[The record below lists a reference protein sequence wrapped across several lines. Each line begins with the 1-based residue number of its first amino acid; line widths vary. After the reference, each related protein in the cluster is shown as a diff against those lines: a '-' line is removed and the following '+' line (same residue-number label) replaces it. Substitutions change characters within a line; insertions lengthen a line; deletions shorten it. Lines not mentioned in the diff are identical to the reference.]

1 MRRQIMSNNKWM
13 DDPVLNGISN
23 EKLEML
29 TKIIEGA
36 KGMEPKQM
44 LTYFIQQSNIAGKNG
59 INFTNAETNLIL
71 NVLKE
76 DMSPEE
82 IKRIDMVKKI
92 VETDNILQKNRTV
105 TKAIVLFLILFK
117 DFFFCIKP

>member
-1 MRRQIMSNNKWM
+1 MSNNKWM

-23 EKLEML
+23 EKLEVL

-44 LTYFIQQSNIAGKNG
+44 FTYFIQQSNMAGKQG
-59 INFTNAETNLIL
+59 INFTNAETDLIL

-82 IKRIDMVKKI
+82 IKRIDMVKQI
-92 VETDNILQKNRTV
+92 VNSLSRKR
-105 TKAIVLFLILFK
+105 K
-117 DFFFCIKP
+117 

>member
-1 MRRQIMSNNKWM
+1 MSNNKWM
-13 DDPVLNGISN
+13 DDPVLAGISN
-23 EKLEML
+23 DKLEIL

-44 LTYFIQQSNIAGKNG
+44 FTYFIQQSNKKKKKG
-59 INFTNAETNLIL
+59 IHFTNAETDLIL

-82 IKRIDMVKKI
+82 IKRIDMVKQIINSLSKR
-92 VETDNILQKNRTV
+92 KR
-105 TKAIVLFLILFK
+105 
-117 DFFFCIKP
+117 

>member
-1 MRRQIMSNNKWM
+1 MSNNKWM
-13 DDPVLNGISN
+13 DDPLLNGISN
-23 EKLEML
+23 EKLEAL

-44 LTYFIQQSNIAGKNG
+44 FTYFIQQSNMAGKQG
-59 INFTNAETNLIL
+59 INFTNAETELIL

-82 IKRIDMVKKI
+82 IKRIDMVKQIMNSLSK
-92 VETDNILQKNRTV
+92 KR
-105 TKAIVLFLILFK
+105 K
-117 DFFFCIKP
+117 

>member
-76 DMSPEE
+76 GMSPEE
-82 IKRIDMVKKI
+82 VKRIDMVKKI
-92 VETDNILQKNRTV
+92 VEMVGKKNR
-105 TKAIVLFLILFK
+105 
-117 DFFFCIKP
+117 

>member
-1 MRRQIMSNNKWM
+1 MNMSNNKWM

-23 EKLEML
+23 EKLEIL

-44 LTYFIQQSNIAGKNG
+44 LTYFIQQANMAGQKG
-59 INFTNAETNLIL
+59 INFSNAETDLIL

-76 DMSPEE
+76 NMSPEE
-82 IKRIDMVKKI
+82 IKRIDMIRQIVNSISKK
-92 VETDNILQKNRTV
+92 RTR
-105 TKAIVLFLILFK
+105 
-117 DFFFCIKP
+117 

>member
-1 MRRQIMSNNKWM
+1 MSNNKWM
-13 DDPVLNGISN
+13 DDPLLNGISN
-23 EKLEML
+23 EKLDAL

-44 LTYFIQQSNIAGKNG
+44 FTYFIQQSNMAGKQG
-59 INFTNAETNLIL
+59 INFTNAETELIL

-82 IKRIDMVKKI
+82 IKRIDMVKQIMNSLSRKR
-92 VETDNILQKNRTV
+92 K
-105 TKAIVLFLILFK
+105 
-117 DFFFCIKP
+117 

>member
-1 MRRQIMSNNKWM
+1 MSNNKWM

-44 LTYFIQQSNIAGKNG
+44 LTYFMQRVSGIFHLLPAQSNNV
-59 INFTNAETNLIL
+59 NLYF
-71 NVLKE
+71 
-76 DMSPEE
+76 
-82 IKRIDMVKKI
+82 
-92 VETDNILQKNRTV
+92 
-105 TKAIVLFLILFK
+105 LF
-117 DFFFCIKP
+117 

>member
-1 MRRQIMSNNKWM
+1 MNMSNNKWM

-23 EKLEML
+23 EKLEIL

-44 LTYFIQQSNIAGKNG
+44 LTYFIQQANM
-59 INFTNAETNLIL
+59 AETDLIL

-76 DMSPEE
+76 NMSPEE
-82 IKRIDMVKKI
+82 IKRIDMIRQIVNSISKK
-92 VETDNILQKNRTV
+92 RTR
-105 TKAIVLFLILFK
+105 
-117 DFFFCIKP
+117 

>member
-1 MRRQIMSNNKWM
+1 MSNNKWM

-23 EKLEML
+23 EKLEVL
-29 TKIIEGA
+29 TNIIEGS

-44 LTYFIQQSNIAGKNG
+44 LTYFIQQSTMAGKQG
-59 INFTNAETNLIL
+59 INFSNAETELIL

-92 VETDNILQKNRTV
+92 VSMVGKNKG
-105 TKAIVLFLILFK
+105 KAQ
-117 DFFFCIKP
+117 

>member
-44 LTYFIQQSNIAGKNG
+44 LTYFIQQ
-59 INFTNAETNLIL
+59 F

-82 IKRIDMVKKI
+82 VKRIDMVKKI
-92 VETDNILQKNRTV
+92 VEMVGKKNR
-105 TKAIVLFLILFK
+105 
-117 DFFFCIKP
+117 

>member
-1 MRRQIMSNNKWM
+1 MKIMSNNKWM
-13 DDPVLNGISN
+13 DDPLLNGISN
-23 EKLEML
+23 EKLEAL

-44 LTYFIQQSNIAGKNG
+44 FTYFIQQSNMAGKQG
-59 INFTNAETNLIL
+59 INFTNAETELIL

-82 IKRIDMVKKI
+82 IKRIDMVKQIMNSLSRKR
-92 VETDNILQKNRTV
+92 K
-105 TKAIVLFLILFK
+105 
-117 DFFFCIKP
+117 

>member
-1 MRRQIMSNNKWM
+1 MANNKWM
-13 DDPVLNGISN
+13 DDPILEGISN

-36 KGMEPKQM
+36 KGMEPKLM
-44 LTYFIQQSNIAGKNG
+44 LTYFIQQSNTAGKQG
-59 INFTNAETNLIL
+59 INFTNAETDLIL

-92 VETDNILQKNRTV
+92 VSMVGKNKG
-105 TKAIVLFLILFK
+105 KAH
-117 DFFFCIKP
+117 

>member
-1 MRRQIMSNNKWM
+1 MSNNKWM
-13 DDPVLNGISN
+13 DDPLLNGISN
-23 EKLEML
+23 EKLEAL

-44 LTYFIQQSNIAGKNG
+44 FTYFIQQSNMAGKQG
-59 INFTNAETNLIL
+59 INFTNAETELIL

-82 IKRIDMVKKI
+82 IKRIDMVKQIMNSLSRKR
-92 VETDNILQKNRTV
+92 K
-105 TKAIVLFLILFK
+105 
-117 DFFFCIKP
+117 